1 MASEIRVNKI
11 ENRSG
16 LGTVTFAD
24 TGVDLAGIVTAT
36 TFSGSGASLTALPAA
51 QVTGT
56 LPAISAA
63 NLTNIPAANVTGT
76 LPAISALN
84 LTNVPAAN
92 VVGVHTSLTVTNATT
107 TGTAVVG
114 GGVTISESGIEASGI
129 GITVANIN
137 GGQVGGRRNLIING
151 GFLVAQ
157 RATTSTASNYGSV
170 DRFRIVNS
178 GTDEAAFTQKQVT
191 DSPDEFSQSY
201 EIDITTAESSLDA
214 AEYFIIRTI
223 LEAQTLQ
230 GLAFGS
236 SSAKPITLS
245 FYVKA
250 YQTGTYAASIYL
262 DDTARA
268 YTVNY
273 TVNQSATWERKTI
286 TFAGDPSGGINNDN
300 GVGCYINWH
309 LAAGTDYTSST
320 THKNQWASF
329 TNGSWAHGQT
339 VNVLSSTDNYWKIT
353 GVQLEIGSQAT
364 AFEHRSFTEEL
375 RLCQRYYYK
384 HAFGSSEAGNLNISN
399 NNMAVGMC
407 AMYTSTAGFG
417 FIPHPV
423 TMRTLPTL
431 DKATG
436 TDYYRVYARGGA
448 DNFNDI
454 STQQFGVNGSVINY
468 YDGFART
475 QGDAGWIQCYN
486 ASAYIAFVAEMN

>member
-1 MASEIRVNKI
+1 M
-11 ENRSG
+11 
-16 LGTVTFAD
+16 
-24 TGVDLAGIVTAT
+24 
-36 TFSGSGASLTALPAA
+36 
-51 QVTGT
+51 
-56 LPAISAA
+56 
-63 NLTNIPAANVTGT
+63 
-76 LPAISALN
+76 
-84 LTNVPAAN
+84 
-92 VVGVHTSLTVTNATT
+92 
-107 TGTAVVG
+107 
-114 GGVTISESGIEASGI
+114 
-129 GITVANIN
+129 
-137 GGQVGGRRNLIING
+137 GGRRNLIING

-157 RATTSTASNYGSV
+157 RATTSSSTESGYHTV

-178 GTDEAAFTQKQVT
+178 GTDQVAYTNKQVT
-191 DSPDEFSQSY
+191 DSPDEFSQSL

-214 AEYFIIRTI
+214 AEYVVVRTI

-250 YQTGTYAASIYL
+250 HQTGTYGANIYL
-262 DDTARA
+262 DDTTRS

-273 TVNQSATWERKTI
+273 TINQSATWERKTI
-286 TFAGDPSGGINNDN
+286 TFAGDPSGAITNDN
-300 GVGCYINWH
+300 GVGCYVNWF
-309 LAAGTDYTSST
+309 LAAGTNYTTST
-320 THKNQWASF
+320 AHKNQWATFS
-329 TNGSWAHGQT
+329 NAAWAHGHA

-384 HAFGSSEAGNLNISN
+384 HAFGSSVGGNLNVSN
-399 NNMAVGMC
+399 DNMAVGMC
-407 AMYTSTAGFG
+407 AMYTNTAGFG

-436 TDYYRVYARGGA
+436 TNYYRVYGRGGA
-448 DNFNDI
+448 DGFNDI

-468 YDGFART
+468 YDGFTRT
-475 QGDAGWIQCYN
+475 QGDAGWIQIYD
-486 ASAYIAFVAEMN
+486 ASAYIAFQSELL